1 MPRPLP
7 ELTQD
12 TIAALAVSS
21 ARAQA
26 LLAESRSI
34 RATHHDDF
42 MRELTQEYRD
52 LGFPPTFV
60 PSGFELSAQ
69 YARRV
74 ASNVLY
80 KYPAPRYAK
89 ILRARFH
96 RYERLKYLYELEH
109 PPFSH
114 PEFPEHPSATM
125 WRAGVSINTK
135 GLGGWQDGVEG
146 RSAASKLT
154 VEDDEISP
162 VDTKPPPAPAWDRD
176 TGEDDQWE
184 SQRGEDAQ
192 DTRGE
197 DAMCSPS

>member
-7 ELTQD
+7 DLTPD

-26 LLAESRSI
+26 LLAESRLLCS
-34 RATHHDDF
+34 TQHDVL
-42 MRELTQEYRD
+42 MRELAQEYWD

-60 PSGFELSAQ
+60 PSDLELTEQ
-69 YARRV
+69 YARRA

-89 ILRARFH
+89 ILRARLR

-125 WRAGVSINTK
+125 WRAGISTNTK
-135 GLGGWQDGVEG
+135 GLGGWQDGVDG
-146 RSAASKLT
+146 PPAASKLT
-154 VEDDEISP
+154 VEDEISP
-162 VDTKPPPAPAWDRD
+162 VDTKPLPAWGRD
-176 TGEDDQWE
+176 AGEDDQWE
-184 SQRGEDAQ
+184 SQRGEDTQ
-192 DTRGE
+192 DTCGE